1 MVASPVLQLDTVSS
15 RRVQRH
21 SATGR
26 RECPLIDLVVDML
39 EGDGSRAKFFLA
51 TYNHFWKNLNHD
63 PPISNTS
70 PLLLPYI
77 TRFSIPP
84 WIPHRGFPLIK
95 RYLDCHRTTQGTGGE
110 VVIILQHLVEDMPL
124 LGLFFPPSSCL
135 TTLATRAPSRVFC
148 HAVTVYAHY
157 GAPFSC
163 GWDLKFCFAVGKDLF
178 LCLWC

>member
-1 MVASPVLQLDTVSS
+1 MTLKCPKGPSLHFCGVVGTSAESLHEMNKSPRKAPITLPCWHVYKQNFMIAAV
-15 RRVQRH
+15 
-21 SATGR
+21 
-26 RECPLIDLVVDML
+26 
-39 EGDGSRAKFFLA
+39 
-51 TYNHFWKNLNHD
+51 
-63 PPISNTS
+63 PPIPGSMHAFIDS
-70 PLLLPYI
+70 
-77 TRFSIPP
+77 
-84 WIPHRGFPLIK
+84 
-95 RYLDCHRTTQGTGGE
+95 HRTTQGTGGE
-110 VVIILQHLVEDMPL
+110 VVIILQHLMQHMPL

>member
-1 MVASPVLQLDTVSS
+1 MRPRMIFVRTLCFRLS
-15 RRVQRH
+15 RRCHWPSSSLLRCPRLQARFRQRQSRPYQH
-21 SATGR
+21 RRRHVSRTAHLSSTLGRSRQYVYSKISAVPASLPSQVHLLVCAH
-26 RECPLIDLVVDML
+26 CPPTTP
-39 EGDGSRAKFFLA
+39 GSQGQLGII
-51 TYNHFWKNLNHD
+51 
-63 PPISNTS
+63 PE
-70 PLLLPYI
+70 YI
-77 TRFSIPP
+77 
-84 WIPHRGFPLIK
+84 
-95 RYLDCHRTTQGTGGE
+95 
-110 VVIILQHLVEDMPL
+110 VEDMPL

>member
-1 MVASPVLQLDTVSS
+1 MTSIRFATRSINFLGRTRCRSLPIHSHAPASWHLTMFAVAARNSS
-15 RRVQRH
+15 KPALSAYYWTLPCWRVYKQNFTT
-21 SATGR
+21 AA
-26 RECPLIDLVVDML
+26 L
-39 EGDGSRAKFFLA
+39 
-51 TYNHFWKNLNHD
+51 
-63 PPISNTS
+63 PPIPGSMHAFIDS
-70 PLLLPYI
+70 
-77 TRFSIPP
+77 
-84 WIPHRGFPLIK
+84 
-95 RYLDCHRTTQGTGGE
+95 HRTTQGTGGE
-110 VVIILQHLVEDMPL
+110 VVIILQHLVQEMPL

>member
-1 MVASPVLQLDTVSS
+1 MSVSS
-15 RRVQRH
+15 GVFRSTPAVRISARRPPATSRTSTRAFTRH
-21 SATGR
+21 RCFARWQYIKISAVAASLPSR
-26 RECPLIDLVVDML
+26 VHLLFCAQCPPTTP
-39 EGDGSRAKFFLA
+39 GSQGQLG
-51 TYNHFWKNLNHD
+51 
-63 PPISNTS
+63 I
-70 PLLLPYI
+70 
-77 TRFSIPP
+77 IPEH
-84 WIPHRGFPLIK
+84 I
-95 RYLDCHRTTQGTGGE
+95 
-110 VVIILQHLVEDMPL
+110 VEDVPL

>member
-1 MVASPVLQLDTVSS
+1 MPLALTSVRTPCF
-15 RRVQRH
+15 RRVCASFPDLQMPALICLVFRSTPAVRI
-21 SATGR
+21 SAR
-26 RECPLIDLVVDML
+26 RPPATSRTLTRAFTQHPRFARWQYIKISAVAASLPSRVHLLFCAQCPPTTP
-39 EGDGSRAKFFLA
+39 GSQGQLG
-51 TYNHFWKNLNHD
+51 
-63 PPISNTS
+63 I
-70 PLLLPYI
+70 
-77 TRFSIPP
+77 IP
-84 WIPHRGFPLIK
+84 
-95 RYLDCHRTTQGTGGE
+95 E
-110 VVIILQHLVEDMPL
+110 HLVEDMPL